1 MAFKKFN
8 EKDIIL
14 NSLKTYPRCEFVV
27 FDGKA
32 YYNNRPSQSGSF
44 ANNVLNVPSGHIS
57 LYEINIDK
65 SDDYNAFIYP
75 FITKQSSNADF
86 RTVSTSTYS
95 TAFAYGDVMKGSYP
109 MSASITRE
117 LMDTAGER
125 NTGVDVNDGTTFS
138 TDPVYPHFYALK
150 NRLNFYGSR
159 SKHYLVSS
167 SYGNKSE
174 QVINLISVPSIFFG
188 DRIKPGTLSLKWYVT
203 GSLIAE
209 LQDTKRNGELIE
221 VSGSNTGLVAG
232 VALYDEGFLLLTG
245 SWDLSSN
252 SIALVKDSASGVT
265 PKWIYF
271 GAGANDEVSVGTT
284 SATYL
289 SASFNL
295 SFEGSNEIQTM
306 TMFAHAKKGE
316 VNFSNNPTYYTQGQ
330 SLLQRTSSQLY
341 EENPDRTIK
350 NTVSSSYSDYES
362 PFERQVY
369 ISRVAIYD
377 ESRNLIGVATLA
389 NPVLKKEDEDLTFKL
404 KLDI

>member
-1 MAFKKFN
+1 MAFKKFS
-8 EKDIIL
+8 EKDLIL

-27 FDGKA
+27 FDGKI
-32 YYNNRPSQSGSF
+32 YYNNKPSQNGAF
-44 ANNVLNVPSGHIS
+44 ASNALNVPSGHIS

-65 SDDYNAFIYP
+65 LADSNDFVYP

-86 RTVSTSTYS
+86 RTVSATTYS
-95 TAFAYGDVMKGSYP
+95 TAFAYGDVMQGSYP

-117 LMDTAGER
+117 YMDTAGER
-125 NTGVDVNDGTTFS
+125 NTGVNTNDGTTFS
-138 TDPVYPHFYALK
+138 AAPVYPHFYALK

-159 SKHYLVSS
+159 SKHYLVTS
-167 SYGNKSE
+167 SYGDKSE

-203 GSLIAE
+203 GTLAAE

-232 VALYDEGFLLLTG
+232 VALYDEGFILLTG
-245 SWDLSSN
+245 SWDVNEN
-252 SIALVKDSASGVT
+252 SMALVSGSASGVT

-271 GAGANDEVSVGTT
+271 GAGANDQVSVSTT

-295 SFEGSNEIQTM
+295 SFEASNEIQTM

-316 VNFSNNPTYYTQGQ
+316 VNFSNNPTYYDQGQ

-362 PFERQVY
+362 AFERQVY